1 LQKAVLPES
10 EINPE
15 TLEKLEKEFD
25 RQVENLINKG
35 YAKAAELSDKE
46 FRKHIM
52 PLKDKMQEIA
62 EKQKESE
69 ESLATE
75 VETKEGCY
83 SFVIVVKKDLALLE
97 NQIPLMEVDD
107 KKGYTPLDSDDL
119 SKLEP
124 IEGVKIPKSLA
135 YLIVDIKDGRDIKN
149 ICPDDAI
156 KQFEKQNR
164 TGLTT
169 EEGIALIVQYPEIL
183 KDHYID
189 LSGSRYHAFSRVPN
203 LELSEDEPELHWRHS
218 DHADS
223 KWGSA
228 SCGSRIGF

>member
-52 PLKDKMQEIA
+52 PLKDKLRTLEGFEII
-62 EKQKESE
+62 
-69 ESLATE
+69 
-75 VETKEGCY
+75 TKENHIP
-83 SFVIVVKKDLALLE
+83 FVVVIKNKLASLDK
-97 NQIPLMEVDD
+97 QILLMEVEES
-107 KKGYTPLDSDDL
+107 KKGFTGMNL
-119 SKLEP
+119 SEINDVDKLE
-124 IEGVKIPKSLA
+124 IPDNLA
-135 YLIVDIKDGRDIKN
+135 YMIIDVENGKEMQGKSV
-149 ICPDDAI
+149 DDATELL
-156 KQFEKQNR
+156 EKQNR

-189 LSGSRYHAFSRVPN
+189 LSGSRCHASDRVPS
-203 LELSEDEPELHWRHS
+203 LKLSEDEPRLFWS
-218 DHADS
+218 NSGSAFS